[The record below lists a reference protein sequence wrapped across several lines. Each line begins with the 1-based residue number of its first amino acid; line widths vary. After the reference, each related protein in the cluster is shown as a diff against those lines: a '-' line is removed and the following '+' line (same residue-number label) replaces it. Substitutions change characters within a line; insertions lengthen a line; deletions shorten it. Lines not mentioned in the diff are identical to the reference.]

1 MNVVR
6 TAADLTVMLRTA
18 ERPVGFVP
26 TMGAL
31 HDGHMSLVHA
41 ARQRPGTVVMSIFVN
56 PLQFGP
62 GEDFARYPRSEESDL
77 SAAAAAGVDLVFIP
91 SVDEMYPVGR
101 ATTVHVERITEKY
114 EGAIRPG
121 HFDGVATVVAR
132 LLGMVQ
138 PRFAFFGRK
147 DAQQLAMVRRLVTD
161 LSIPVEIVPCDTVRE
176 SDGLALSS
184 RNRLLSGADRA
195 RATVLW
201 RALGAGA
208 AAIGEG
214 REVPDIERSMT
225 EILEAGTDGVD
236 YAAVVN
242 PDTFD
247 PAEQG
252 QPVLLI
258 VAARLGQTRLIDN
271 LLVERVR

>member
-6 TAADLTVMLRTA
+6 TIEEVGDVMATVP
-18 ERPVGFVP
+18 EPVGFVP

-31 HDGHMSLVHA
+31 HDGHLSLVRA
-41 ARQRPGTVVMSIFVN
+41 ARERSSTVVMSIFVN

-62 GEDFARYPRSEESDL
+62 GEDLARYPRSEESDL
-77 SAAAAAGVDLVFIP
+77 SAAEAAGVDVVFIP
-91 SVDEMYPVGR
+91 SVDEMYPEGR
-101 ATTVHVERITEKY
+101 ATTVHVERITERY

-132 LLGMVQ
+132 LLGIVG

-147 DAQQLAMVRRLVTD
+147 DAQQLAVVQRLVID
-161 LSIPVEIVPCDTVRE
+161 LSIPTEIVACGTVRE

-184 RNRLLSGADRA
+184 RNRFLSGADRA
-195 RATVLW
+195 RASSLW

-214 REVPDIERSMT
+214 REVPDVERSMI
-225 EILEAGTDGVD
+225 EILEAGTDSVD

-247 PAEQG
+247 PAEPG
-252 QPVLLI
+252 EPGLLI